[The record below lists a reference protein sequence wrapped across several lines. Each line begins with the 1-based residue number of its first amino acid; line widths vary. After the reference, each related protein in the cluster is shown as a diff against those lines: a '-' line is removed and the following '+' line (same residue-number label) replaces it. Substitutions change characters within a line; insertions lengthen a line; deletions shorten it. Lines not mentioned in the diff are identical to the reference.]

1 MRRREFIRLFGSAV
15 VARPLAA
22 RAQQQAMPVIVY
34 LSSRSPED
42 TADLLAAFRSGLA
55 EGAFIE
61 GQTVTIEYRF
71 ARGQY
76 DRLPALAAELANK
89 PIEVLVTTGGEVAAL
104 AAKAATSMIPI
115 VFTIGGDPVKL
126 GLVASYSRPGGNIT
140 GVNILTT
147 TMETKRLGLLHELIP
162 QAAIIAALV
171 DPKSPPSDIEVRDV
185 EQAARAL
192 GLQVRILHAS
202 TDEEID
208 AAFATIVRE
217 HIQALAVT
225 GNPFYD
231 TRRLKLVA
239 LSAQHKVPTIYQ
251 FREFAEA
258 GGLASYGVHVQAAY
272 RQAGQYAARI
282 LRGAKPADLP
292 VIEPTKFEFVIN
304 LKTARAMGVEVPP
317 GLSARA
323 DEVIE

>member
-1 MRRREFIRLFGSAV
+1 MRRRDFITFVGGTA
-15 VARPLAA
+15 AWPLVA
-22 RAQQQAMPVIVY
+22 RAQQQAMPVIGY

-126 GLVASYSRPGGNIT
+126 GLVVSYSRPGGNIT

-171 DPKSPPSDIEVRDV
+171 DPKSPPSEIEVRDV

-192 GLQVRILHAS
+192 GLQVRILRAS

-208 AAFATIVRE
+208 AAFATIVKETHSGSRCN
-217 HIQALAVT
+217 
-225 GNPFYD
+225 G
-231 TRRLKLVA
+231 
-239 LSAQHKVPTIYQ
+239 
-251 FREFAEA
+251 
-258 GGLASYGVHVQAAY
+258 
-272 RQAGQYAARI
+272 
-282 LRGAKPADLP
+282 
-292 VIEPTKFEFVIN
+292 
-304 LKTARAMGVEVPP
+304 
-317 GLSARA
+317 
-323 DEVIE
+323 

>member
-1 MRRREFIRLFGSAV
+1 MRRRDFITFVGGTA
-15 VARPLAA
+15 AWPLVA
-22 RAQQQAMPVIVY
+22 RAQQQAMPVIGY

-162 QAAIIAALV
+162 QAAIIAA
-171 DPKSPPSDIEVRDV
+171 
-185 EQAARAL
+185 
-192 GLQVRILHAS
+192 
-202 TDEEID
+202 
-208 AAFATIVRE
+208 
-217 HIQALAVT
+217 
-225 GNPFYD
+225 
-231 TRRLKLVA
+231 
-239 LSAQHKVPTIYQ
+239 
-251 FREFAEA
+251 
-258 GGLASYGVHVQAAY
+258 
-272 RQAGQYAARI
+272 
-282 LRGAKPADLP
+282 
-292 VIEPTKFEFVIN
+292 
-304 LKTARAMGVEVPP
+304 
-317 GLSARA
+317 
-323 DEVIE
+323 